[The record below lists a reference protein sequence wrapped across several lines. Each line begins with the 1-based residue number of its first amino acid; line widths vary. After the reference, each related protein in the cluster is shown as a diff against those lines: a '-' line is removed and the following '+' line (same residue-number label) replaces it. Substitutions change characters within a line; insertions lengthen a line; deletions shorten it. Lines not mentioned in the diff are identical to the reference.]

1 VLNQPISD
9 DLFDFNRE
17 DVVGTINASLTDI
30 DEDEISKAVNKLKTN
45 KAAGLD
51 GIPAELLQCGGETV
65 VKGMTQL
72 FNTIW
77 HTEDVPKEWRQG
89 VIVPLPKKGCLSDCN
104 NWRGI
109 TLLSV
114 PSKVFCSVLLN
125 RLQKEVDAVLREE
138 QAGFPTGR
146 SCSEQILT
154 LRNIIEQC
162 HKWQKPL
169 HINYIDLKKAF
180 DSIHRDSL

>member
-1 VLNQPISD
+1 MGQAARWVEHFNEVLSQPISD
-9 DLFDFNRE
+9 DLFDFTRE
-17 DVVGTINASLTDI
+17 DVVGTINASLSDI
-30 DEDEISKAVNKLKTN
+30 DQVEISKAVNKLKKK

-51 GIPAELLQCGGETV
+51 GIPAELLKCGGEAL

-72 FNTIW
+72 FIIIW

-109 TLLSV
+109 TLFSV
-114 PSKVFCSVLLN
+114 PGKVFCSVLLN

-138 QAGFPTGR
+138 QAGFRTGR
-146 SCSEQILT
+146 SCSEQT
-154 LRNIIEQC
+154 
-162 HKWQKPL
+162 
-169 HINYIDLKKAF
+169 
-180 DSIHRDSL
+180 